1 MRTLIVQQTKT
12 TTTEGESSE
21 EETFDCNSISSRL
34 AAVKCL
40 CNIVF
45 QSQHASGGMQALRD
59 VHLEQLL
66 AQHLVSSVLT
76 PRHLPQYP
84 LELLSF
90 EITLLFLYTA
100 IAVDCRAHFIHFP
113 GMKSALLTAIDF
125 LLLHLRRGAAE
136 QQSTQTTDE
145 TSTSTTTTTSHAS
158 VLANLLKTLYTLL
171 AGLERQQRDE
181 EKQEQEQ
188 EENGGAKGDR

>member
-12 TTTEGESSE
+12 TTTEEESSE

-59 VHLEQLL
+59 MHFEQLL

-125 LLLHLRRGAAE
+125 LLLHLRRGATE

-145 TSTSTTTTTSHAS
+145 TSTTTTHAS